1 MRFRPSLPR
10 GVGPCWRRRR
20 QDPTQSDPSSA
31 RAVTPKGA
39 AVPTGMEGTNS
50 ALPEYVAEAQ
60 CRGHQR
66 KETPNIMSDTN
77 ESGPIEVVVRD
88 AANARINK
96 VEVLP
101 DVTAQELLQSAIG
114 AWKLPEDF
122 EYVVRVARLGR
133 QVLLSETMTSLGVVA
148 GDVLEIQALA
158 EAGASR

>member
-1 MRFRPSLPR
+1 
-10 GVGPCWRRRR
+10 
-20 QDPTQSDPSSA
+20 
-31 RAVTPKGA
+31 
-39 AVPTGMEGTNS
+39 
-50 ALPEYVAEAQ
+50 
-60 CRGHQR
+60 
-66 KETPNIMSDTN
+66 MSDTT

-114 AWKLPEDF
+114 AWKLPDDF

-133 QVLLSETMTSLGVVA
+133 QVLLSETMTSLGVVD

>member
-1 MRFRPSLPR
+1 
-10 GVGPCWRRRR
+10 
-20 QDPTQSDPSSA
+20 
-31 RAVTPKGA
+31 
-39 AVPTGMEGTNS
+39 MEGTNG
-50 ALPEYVAEAQ
+50 ALPEYVAEARS
-60 CRGHQR
+60 RGHHRQ
-66 KETPNIMSDTN
+66 ETRTTMSDTN
-77 ESGPIEVVVRD
+77 EIHPIEVVVRD

-133 QVLLSETMTSLGVVA
+133 QVVLTETMTSLGVVA

>member
-1 MRFRPSLPR
+1 LESTNVAPP
-10 GVGPCWRRRR
+10 
-20 QDPTQSDPSSA
+20 DHEASA
-31 RAVTPKGA
+31 G
-39 AVPTGMEGTNS
+39 S
-50 ALPEYVAEAQ
+50 
-60 CRGHQR
+60 RGHHR
-66 KETPNIMSDTN
+66 KETRTIMSDTT

-114 AWKLPEDF
+114 AWKLPDDF

-148 GDVLEIQALA
+148 GDVLEIQANIYG
-158 EAGASR
+158 GASR

>member
-1 MRFRPSLPR
+1 
-10 GVGPCWRRRR
+10 
-20 QDPTQSDPSSA
+20 
-31 RAVTPKGA
+31 
-39 AVPTGMEGTNS
+39 MEGTNGV
-50 ALPEYVAEAQ
+50 LPAYVAEARS
-60 CRGHQR
+60 RGHHR
-66 KETPNIMSDTN
+66 KETRTIMSDTT

-114 AWKLPEDF
+114 AWKLPDDF

-133 QVLLSETMTSLGVVA
+133 QVLLSETMTSLGVVD